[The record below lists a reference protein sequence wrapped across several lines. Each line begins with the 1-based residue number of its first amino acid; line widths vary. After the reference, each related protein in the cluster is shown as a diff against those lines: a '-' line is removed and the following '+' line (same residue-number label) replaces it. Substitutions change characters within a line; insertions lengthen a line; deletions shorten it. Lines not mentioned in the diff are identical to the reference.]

1 MKGRNDMTN
10 LSIKTK
16 YRFFLFLLLCVSVT
30 LLSVLSVNYINKKIP
45 SKINIFKNE
54 VKTIDF
60 NLPLTGEISSN
71 SVTSI
76 NFNNPISFHAG
87 DIGEYSLNVKLFG
100 LFDLKTVT
108 INVVEEQQLIPCG
121 IPIGIYMKT
130 DGLLVVNTGNVIN
143 SDGIS
148 VCPADGKLK
157 AGDYITSIN
166 GKTVQ
171 TKDDL
176 IAEINKS
183 GDQNIVLGLIRN
195 NESIEVRILPVK
207 DASGEYKIGTWIRD
221 DAQGIGTLTYI
232 DANSNYGALGH
243 GISDVDVGQLLKL
256 NAGILYKAKVV
267 SIVKGKAGVPGEFV
281 GTIDYNTKNQIGTIV
296 SNTSN
301 GIFGTINSQII
312 DEYKLE
318 PMDIG
323 YKYEVH
329 KGSAKIRTYVDNSIK
344 DYEIEILDSDSSNNS
359 DGKNITFKV
368 TDPELLEI
376 TNGIVQGMSGSPII
390 QDNKIIGAVTHVFVD
405 DSTMGYGIF
414 IENMLNK

>member
-1 MKGRNDMTN
+1 VKGRDDMANKTV
-10 LSIKTK
+10 KTK
-16 YRFFLFLLLCVSVT
+16 YRLFLILLLGVSIT
-30 LLSVLSVNYINKKIP
+30 ILSVLSVNYIDKRIP
-45 SKINIFKNE
+45 NKINIFKNE

-76 NFNNPISFHAG
+76 NFNNPISIHAG
-87 DIGEYSLNVKLFG
+87 DVGEYSLNVKLFG

-121 IPIGIYMKT
+121 FPIGIYMKT

-143 SDGIS
+143 NEGIS
-148 VCPADGKLK
+148 VCPAEGKLK

-166 GKTVQ
+166 GEAVLTKT
-171 TKDDL
+171 DL
-176 IAEINKS
+176 IAEINKY

-195 NESIEVRILPVK
+195 NESIEVRLLPIK

-232 DANSNYGALGH
+232 DANSNFGALGH
-243 GISDVDVGQLLKL
+243 GISDVDVGQILKL
-256 NAGILYKAKVV
+256 NTGILYNAKVV
-267 SIVKGKAGVPGEFV
+267 SIVKGKSGTPGEFV
-281 GTIDYNTKNQIGTIV
+281 GTIDYNAKNQIGAITA
-296 SNTSN
+296 NTSY
-301 GIFGTINSQII
+301 GIFGTINSQVI
-312 DEYKLE
+312 DEYNLE

-329 KGSAKIRTYVDNSIK
+329 KGTAKIRTYVENTIK
-344 DYEIEILDSDSSNNS
+344 DYEVEILDSDPASSS

-368 TDPELLEI
+368 TDPKLLAI

>member
-1 MKGRNDMTN
+1 MANK
-10 LSIKTK
+10 SVKTK
-16 YRFFLFLLLCVSVT
+16 YRLFLFLSLFISIT
-30 LLSVLSVNYINKKIP
+30 FLSFLSVNYIDKKIP
-45 SKINIFKNE
+45 NKINIFKNE

-87 DIGEYSLNVKLFG
+87 DVGEYSLDIKLFG

-143 SDGIS
+143 SEGIS
-148 VCPADGKLK
+148 VCPAEGKLK
-157 AGDYITSIN
+157 AGDYINTIN
-166 GKTVQ
+166 GATVV
-171 TKDDL
+171 TKNDL
-176 IAEINKS
+176 IAEINKT
-183 GDQNIVLGLIRN
+183 GDQNIILGLIRN
-195 NESIEVRILPVK
+195 NESIEVRLLPVK

-232 DANSNYGALGH
+232 DANNNFGALGH

-256 NAGILYKAKVV
+256 NAGILYNAKVV
-267 SIVKGKAGVPGEFV
+267 SIVKGKSGAPGEFV
-281 GTIDYNTKNQIGTIV
+281 GTIDYNAKNQIGAIT
-296 SNTSN
+296 SNTSF
-301 GIFGTINSQII
+301 GIFGTISNQVISAYNLQ
-312 DEYKLE
+312 

-329 KGSAKIRTYVDNSIK
+329 KGSAKIRTYVENAIK
-344 DYEIEILDSDSSNNS
+344 DYEVEILDSDSASNS

-368 TDPELLEI
+368 TDPELLAI

>member
-1 MKGRNDMTN
+1 MANV
-10 LSIKTK
+10 SAKTK
-16 YRFFLFLLLCVSVT
+16 YRLFLILLLCASVT
-30 LLSVLSVNYINKKIP
+30 FLSVLSVNYINKRIP
-45 SKINIFKNE
+45 NKINIFKNE

-87 DIGEYSLNVKLFG
+87 DIGEYSLNIKLFG

-148 VCPADGKLK
+148 VCPAEGKLK
-157 AGDYITSIN
+157 AGDYITTIN
-166 GKTVQ
+166 GEAVL
-171 TKDDL
+171 TKNDL
-176 IAEINKS
+176 IAEINKL

-195 NESIEVRILPVK
+195 NENIEVRLLPVK

-232 DANSNYGALGH
+232 DANSNFGALGH

-256 NAGILYKAKVV
+256 NAGILYNAKVV
-267 SIVKGKAGVPGEFV
+267 SIIKGKSGAPGEFV
-281 GTIDYNTKNQIGTIV
+281 GTIDYNAKNQIGEIT
-296 SNTSN
+296 SNTSY

-312 DEYKLE
+312 NDYDLK

-329 KGSAKIRTYVDNSIK
+329 KGSAKIRTYVENQIK
-344 DYEIEILDSDSSNNS
+344 DYEVEILDSDPSSSS

>member
-1 MKGRNDMTN
+1 MTKV
-10 LSIKTK
+10 SVKTK
-16 YRFFLFLLLCVSVT
+16 YRLFLILLLGVSIT
-30 LLSVLSVNYINKKIP
+30 ILSVLSVNYIDKRIP
-45 SKINIFKNE
+45 NKINIFKNE

-76 NFNNPISFHAG
+76 NFNNPISIHAG
-87 DIGEYSLNVKLFG
+87 DVGEYSLNVKLFG

-121 IPIGIYMKT
+121 FPIGIYMKT

-143 SDGIS
+143 NEGIS
-148 VCPADGKLK
+148 VCPAEGKLK

-166 GKTVQ
+166 GEAVLTKT
-171 TKDDL
+171 DL
-176 IAEINKS
+176 IAEINKY

-195 NESIEVRILPVK
+195 NESIEVRLLPIK

-232 DANSNYGALGH
+232 DANSNFGALGH
-243 GISDVDVGQLLKL
+243 GISDVDVGQILKL
-256 NAGILYKAKVV
+256 NTGILYNAKVV
-267 SIVKGKAGVPGEFV
+267 SIVKGKSGTPGEFV
-281 GTIDYNTKNQIGTIV
+281 GTIDYNAKNQIGAITA
-296 SNTSN
+296 NTSY
-301 GIFGTINSQII
+301 GIFGTINSQVI
-312 DEYKLE
+312 DEYNLE

-329 KGSAKIRTYVDNSIK
+329 KGTAKIRTYVENTIK
-344 DYEIEILDSDSSNNS
+344 DYEVEILDSDPASSS

-368 TDPELLEI
+368 TDPKLLAI

>member
-1 MKGRNDMTN
+1 MVNV
-10 LSIKTK
+10 SAKTK
-16 YRFFLFLLLCVSVT
+16 YRLFLILLLCASVT
-30 LLSVLSVNYINKKIP
+30 FLSVLSVNYINKRIP
-45 SKINIFKNE
+45 NKINIFKNE

-87 DIGEYSLNVKLFG
+87 DIGEYSLNIKLFG

-148 VCPADGKLK
+148 VCPAEGKLK
-157 AGDYITSIN
+157 AGDYITTIN
-166 GKTVQ
+166 GEAVL
-171 TKDDL
+171 TKNDL
-176 IAEINKS
+176 IAEINKL

-195 NESIEVRILPVK
+195 NENIEVRLLPVK

-232 DANSNYGALGH
+232 DANSNFGALGH

-256 NAGILYKAKVV
+256 NAGILYNAKVV
-267 SIVKGKAGVPGEFV
+267 SIIKGKSGAPGEFV
-281 GTIDYNTKNQIGTIV
+281 GTIDYNAKNQIGEIT
-296 SNTSN
+296 SNTSY

-312 DEYKLE
+312 NDYDLK

-329 KGSAKIRTYVDNSIK
+329 KGSAKIRTYVENQIK
-344 DYEIEILDSDSSNNS
+344 DYEVEILDSDPSSSS

>member
-1 MKGRNDMTN
+1 MANKTV
-10 LSIKTK
+10 KTK
-16 YRFFLFLLLCVSVT
+16 YRLFLILLLGVSIT
-30 LLSVLSVNYINKKIP
+30 ILSVLSVNYIDKRIP
-45 SKINIFKNE
+45 NKINIFKNE

-76 NFNNPISFHAG
+76 NFNNPISIHAG
-87 DIGEYSLNVKLFG
+87 DVGEYSLNVKLFG

-121 IPIGIYMKT
+121 FPIGIYMKT

-143 SDGIS
+143 NEGIS
-148 VCPADGKLK
+148 VCPAEGKLK

-166 GKTVQ
+166 GEAVLTKT
-171 TKDDL
+171 DL
-176 IAEINKS
+176 IAEINKY

-195 NESIEVRILPVK
+195 NESIEVRLLPIK

-232 DANSNYGALGH
+232 DANSNFGALGH
-243 GISDVDVGQLLKL
+243 GISDVDVGQILKL
-256 NAGILYKAKVV
+256 NTGILYNAKVV
-267 SIVKGKAGVPGEFV
+267 SIVKGKSGTPGEFV
-281 GTIDYNTKNQIGTIV
+281 GTIDYNAKNQIGAITA
-296 SNTSN
+296 NTSY
-301 GIFGTINSQII
+301 GIFGTINSQVI
-312 DEYKLE
+312 DEYNLE

-329 KGSAKIRTYVDNSIK
+329 KGTAKIRTYVENTIK
-344 DYEIEILDSDSSNNS
+344 DYEVEILDSDPASSS

-368 TDPELLEI
+368 TDPKLLAI

>member
-1 MKGRNDMTN
+1 MKGRDDMTKV
-10 LSIKTK
+10 SVKTK
-16 YRFFLFLLLCVSVT
+16 YRLFFFLLLCVSVT
-30 LLSVLSVNYINKKIP
+30 LISVFSVNYIDKKIP
-45 SKINIFKNE
+45 NKINIFKNE

-100 LFDLKTVT
+100 LFNFKTVT

-121 IPIGIYMKT
+121 FPIGIYMKT
-130 DGLLVVNTGNVIN
+130 EGLLVVNTGNVID

-148 VCPADGKLK
+148 VCPAEGKLK
-157 AGDYITSIN
+157 AGDYITTIN
-166 GKTVQ
+166 GEKVL
-171 TKDDL
+171 TKNDL
-176 IAEINKS
+176 IADINKV
-183 GDQNIVLGLIRN
+183 GDQNIILGLIRN
-195 NESIEVRILPVK
+195 NESIEVRLLPVK

-232 DANSNYGALGH
+232 DANSNFGALGH

-256 NAGILYKAKVV
+256 NGGILYNAKVV
-267 SIVKGKAGVPGEFV
+267 SIIKGKAGAPGEFV
-281 GTIDYNTKNQIGTIV
+281 GTIDYNAKNQIGIIT
-296 SNTSN
+296 SNTSS
-301 GIFGTINSQII
+301 GIFGTISTQII

-329 KGSAKIRTYVDNSIK
+329 KGSAKIRSYVENSMK
-344 DYEIEILDSDSSNNS
+344 DYEIDILESDPASNGE
-359 DGKNITFKV
+359 GKNITFKV
-368 TDPELLEI
+368 IDPELLQI

-414 IENMLNK
+414 VENMLNK